1 MGSQSTPVSPSRGLA
16 HMSGNDS
23 RGEETGMGKSK
34 THFRAK
40 VLSQTTVL
48 EGRTFRAF
56 KCPPP
61 PLLRVGQLL
70 PEWHRLVSDQ
80 GRIPPETVSF
90 TGWSSANSNLRLSKI
105 LAVPLGSGL
114 VDCRGT
120 GVPGRG
126 EATGRCL
133 LRIQRFFV
141 GYFSQKEPGPQGPDS
156 SSA

>member
-34 THFRAK
+34 PTLGQKSYPKLPSSRAE
-40 VLSQTTVL
+40 LFEPSN
-48 EGRTFRAF
+48 A
-56 KCPPP
+56 PP

-80 GRIPPETVSF
+80 GRIPPPPPETVSF
-90 TGWSSANSNLRLSKI
+90 TGWSSANSNLRFSKI
-105 LAVPLGSGL
+105 LGSGL
-114 VDCRGT
+114 VDCWGT

>member
-1 MGSQSTPVSPSRGLA
+1 
-16 HMSGNDS
+16 MSGNDS

-61 PLLRVGQLL
+61 PLLRVGQLH

-80 GRIPPETVSF
+80 GKIPPPPKRLVSLGEVRRTPIF
-90 TGWSSANSNLRLSKI
+90 GFRRFSPFLSDLDWWVAGVLVSQAGERLQGDVSLESN
-105 LAVPLGSGL
+105 V
-114 VDCRGT
+114 
-120 GVPGRG
+120 
-126 EATGRCL
+126 
-133 LRIQRFFV
+133 FF
-141 GYFSQKEPGPQGPDS
+141 FFFLML
-156 SSA
+156 